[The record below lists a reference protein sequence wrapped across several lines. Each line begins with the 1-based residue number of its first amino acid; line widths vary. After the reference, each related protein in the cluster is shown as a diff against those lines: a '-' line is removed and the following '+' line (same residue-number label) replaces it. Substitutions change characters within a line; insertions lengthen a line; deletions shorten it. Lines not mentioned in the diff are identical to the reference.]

1 MQHGRC
7 RDCETVYDYLEF
19 ERCPSCGNFTGS
31 AYGGVEILDG
41 NGGPPVA
48 AVAAPAQRAIPAMR
62 VGDTAAP
69 APAAAATPSDRR
81 RLELLREEYSL
92 VERFID
98 GMDQR
103 ALTLKAWSVTVGV
116 AGIAYGLTSD
126 RHEILLLAAFATVM
140 LWLVEALGR
149 SFQGVYIVRAREIER
164 AIADH
169 SLVTETPGIT
179 AAWRRIWR
187 PRAYGRYV
195 AIMGWPHVFLPHV
208 LIIGTAVCLYLA
220 LELPRF
226 S

>member
-48 AVAAPAQRAIPAMR
+48 AVAAPAQRAI
-62 VGDTAAP
+62 
-69 APAAAATPSDRR
+69 PAAAATPSDRR

-149 SFQGVYIVRAREIER
+149 SFQGVYIVRAHEIER